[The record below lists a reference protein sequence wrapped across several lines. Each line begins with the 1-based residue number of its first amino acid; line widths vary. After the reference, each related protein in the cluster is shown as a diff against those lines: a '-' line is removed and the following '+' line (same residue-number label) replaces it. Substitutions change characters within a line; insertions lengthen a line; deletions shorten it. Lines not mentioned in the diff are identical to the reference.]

1 MRALALPILGL
12 LAATDGLAAAWTDA
26 TETTGLGLLAASIVK
41 FNDLNGDGWPDVIAI
56 PRQSPANPHIFIHR
70 GQSSEVSF
78 TELKDHGLPA
88 LQSGDVLVFA
98 DLDNNGTRD
107 AILSRYLDLYQ
118 ETYTPPTPPTRTA
131 WFNGKGDGRFDSPM
145 LIEAATMG
153 TTRAIAVGDVNEDG
167 LADIFL
173 GNWYLRYFS
182 GFEAFSNDLLLQT
195 QTPEGPAF
203 VRWPIPG
210 ESSPTD
216 HHLDGRGRPTYGAL
230 ICRLDDAG
238 LPMLLELNYGRRWNR
253 LYELSLP
260 DPLFTRSGQPDPA
273 PFLLKDPQASGQHL
287 TRLLVGKDIA
297 PAVGLDGDTIR
308 HGRHPVWPADLAA
321 RHPRAQRPD
330 EPPFRANGNT
340 FDAAIGDIDND
351 GDFDLFLTTIIHAW
365 AGASSDR
372 SRFLVNQL
380 METGQLGFLSFEEL
394 NVDRLPPLPEPGQ
407 PLRLEHVNSNQG
419 DIHAELADLDND
431 SRLDLILC
439 SSDYADA
446 PPYEERLRLFYQQ
459 PDGRFKDL
467 TASMGIDHIGAG
479 MPSLADLD
487 GDGDLDL
494 IVGQSFNRLSPEQR
508 RSAALV
514 SGALSADAPEDA
526 VPSIRARLFLNPG
539 SQEHNAIVLHLTGD
553 PAQNCTAEAYHSL
566 ISVTADVDGDPA
578 TPEVTQIRQ
587 ILGPGGHAGGESPPY
602 AHIGIGKGT
611 SATISV
617 EWAGS
622 TAVSPAR
629 PAQTFLNVTPGTY
642 HLKQGDSLQPRFP

>member
-1 MRALALPILGL
+1 
-12 LAATDGLAAAWTDA
+12 
-26 TETTGLGLLAASIVK
+26 
-41 FNDLNGDGWPDVIAI
+41 
-56 PRQSPANPHIFIHR
+56 
-70 GQSSEVSF
+70 
-78 TELKDHGLPA
+78 
-88 LQSGDVLVFA
+88 
-98 DLDNNGTRD
+98 
-107 AILSRYLDLYQ
+107 
-118 ETYTPPTPPTRTA
+118 
-131 WFNGKGDGRFDSPM
+131 
-145 LIEAATMG
+145 
-153 TTRAIAVGDVNEDG
+153 
-167 LADIFL
+167 
-173 GNWYLRYFS
+173 
-182 GFEAFSNDLLLQT
+182 
-195 QTPEGPAF
+195 
-203 VRWPIPG
+203 
-210 ESSPTD
+210 
-216 HHLDGRGRPTYGAL
+216 
-230 ICRLDDAG
+230 
-238 LPMLLELNYGRRWNR
+238 
-253 LYELSLP
+253 
-260 DPLFTRSGQPDPA
+260 
-273 PFLLKDPQASGQHL
+273 
-287 TRLLVGKDIA
+287 
-297 PAVGLDGDTIR
+297 
-308 HGRHPVWPADLAA
+308 
-321 RHPRAQRPD
+321 
-330 EPPFRANGNT
+330 
-340 FDAAIGDIDND
+340 
-351 GDFDLFLTTIIHAW
+351 
-365 AGASSDR
+365 
-372 SRFLVNQL
+372 
-380 METGQLGFLSFEEL
+380 QLGFLSFEEL
-394 NVDRLPPLPEPGQ
+394 NLDRLPPLPEPGQ
-407 PLRLEHVNSNQG
+407 PLRLEHLNSNQG

-514 SGALSADAPEDA
+514 SGALSADAPEDT

-539 SQEHNAIVLHLTGD
+539 SPEHNAIVLHLTGD

-587 ILGPGGHAGGESPPY
+587 ILGPGGHAGGESPPW